1 MQIEHVITLS
11 YILNVYT
18 RYFTLMTIYEFPV
31 IKLKIGLFV
40 IRGEKIFN
48 TRIFIKMFVYILFSL
63 TLFPYSYL
71 ILIFQV
77 FSTISKFTPI
87 VNIHS
92 TLSPLF
98 SIKTLIKR
106 IFKITILYYILAL
119 HSNINTIIVHPSI
132 KFNYQLTPRSSTS
145 LNVPLTK

>member
-1 MQIEHVITLS
+1 M
-11 YILNVYT
+11 YT

-48 TRIFIKMFVYILFSL
+48 IRIFVKMLVYILFSL
-63 TLFPYSYL
+63 TLFPCYL

-77 FSTISKFTPI
+77 FPTNSKFTPI

-106 IFKITILYYILAL
+106 YIRIFKITLPYAWRYIQTLTL
-119 HSNINTIIVHPSI
+119 PLSIPQSNSI
-132 KFNYQLTPRSSTS
+132 TN
-145 LNVPLTK
+145 

>member
-1 MQIEHVITLS
+1 M
-11 YILNVYT
+11 YT

-48 TRIFIKMFVYILFSL
+48 IRIFIKMFVYILFSQ
-63 TLFPYSYL
+63 TLFPCYL

-77 FSTISKFTPI
+77 FPTNSKFTPI

-98 SIKTLIKR
+98 SIKTLIYVF
-106 IFKITILYYILAL
+106 FKSLYRTLGATFK
-119 HSNINTIIVHPSI
+119 H
-132 KFNYQLTPRSSTS
+132 
-145 LNVPLTK
+145 